1 MDPAGIIVIAVLVL
15 FFGWMAYQRQAAG
28 RARGR
33 TVETLTERFPKLAEP
48 EPTLIF
54 FHNPTCPPCRRM
66 EPTIRELAEETGR
79 VFSVDLSREP
89 ALAQSLGIHATPT
102 TFVVSGGRVQKVIVG
117 AAKERKLRKM
127 LQPST

>member
-1 MDPAGIIVIAVLVL
+1 MDPAGIIVIAALVL

-33 TVETLTERFPKLAEP
+33 SVDVLAERFPQLSEP

-54 FHNPTCPPCRRM
+54 FHSPTCPPCRRM
-66 EPTIRELAEETGR
+66 EPTIRELADATGR

-89 ALAQSLGIHATPT
+89 ELAQSLGIYATPT
-102 TFVVSGGRVQKVIVG
+102 TFVVAGGRVQKVIVG
-117 AAKERKLRKM
+117 AAKERKLRQM